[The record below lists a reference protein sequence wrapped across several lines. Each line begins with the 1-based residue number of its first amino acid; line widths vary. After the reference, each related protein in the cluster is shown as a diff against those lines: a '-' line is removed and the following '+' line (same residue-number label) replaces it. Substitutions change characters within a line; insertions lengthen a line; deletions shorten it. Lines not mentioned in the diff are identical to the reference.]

1 MKASD
6 EDIAAASRR
15 AIDGTLDD
23 TGRLLLFLSG
33 AGGGSGLVRCGPT
46 CKGNPR
52 RPDCVCGLVPPEG
65 SFRKKGLW
73 RKDADAL
80 LENLGRDPA
89 DLKRLARTHPAG
101 LKNLGNTCYVNA
113 VLQCLFAIPTFRAA
127 VYRLGPGD
135 TNDGHTNDGHANDGH
150 VNDGHAN
157 DGHANDGHATATASR
172 DDTVSPVKELRRLF
186 ASLQCGGRRF
196 ADPARFADSL
206 ALETGTQQDGQEFL
220 KLLLTYLERVA
231 GERWGRGKD
240 ATFVQ
245 THFRGESSYATT
257 CQRCG
262 RASAASKNAT
272 DFYEVELCVGATV
285 GGMYV
290 GGVEGTAVHP
300 DSGITLNGGLM
311 DSLRQY
317 LAEERLEGDNKYHCE
332 FCDAKVD
339 AVRAVR
345 LHRLPRYVNF
355 QLKRFVFD
363 FDTMSRRK
371 VTDDFEFP
379 PSVNLGEL
387 VSPLPEDEAVARA
400 PGEGESSWYDL
411 AFILVHRGHNATS
424 GHYVALV
431 RGDYMTGDESSE
443 RAGNWW
449 RFDDDEVEELKG
461 GPFGEP
467 VAPPLAPSA
476 CTPGGSGAD
485 KAATDDDGFKAT
497 ADNTPIVGGK
507 GDASDPFEFTDDDPL
522 AGPLRMLSS
531 PHPNVTERKKT
542 PGSKRG
548 KARITPLSAKKDD
561 GPMPGRPKKGRDGS
575 TRFDGTYSSPD
586 AYLLVYR
593 RRDGSEN
600 SADSVPEVPTDLA
613 AMIEDDDKELAAM
626 IETHA
631 ARIEEE
637 KERIQTRKRQARE
650 VAEAAPCAQ
659 PRGGDE
665 EDGDEDGDGDE
676 EDVAGCRDQN
686 VAGCRDQDPDDYY
699 LIPSEYLASFCD
711 EPANPAPVDTTS
723 LLCAHGLADPVKAT
737 SAKRITRAAWWAII
751 AAAGLKDGCVQ
762 LRGSAGICCRCL
774 NSSARSAADSKEA
787 QADRARLRDELQTW
801 MVASEISHDPELFG
815 SGSTSQRYLVSK
827 TWLDRWKTWKSGEAH
842 PAVALGPTSA
852 ITCEHGMLLP
862 WAKRVAVPET
872 IWNRLI
878 ASVSPAALKG
888 NGTHAGTDGTGEDAD
903 ENAKDDDDKDSAAG
917 FAGDDDVFIV
927 GETGRGATKA
937 KKRGRDIKPRWTGPP
952 ATFPDG
958 STSECPT
965 CTSAKEG
972 DLNASRERRNLAEIH
987 RNLCDELLTKAT
999 FEQQVEQ
1006 APDGTGVVR
1015 EERIVPCRA
1024 MPGPWLARWRRFAT
1038 DGDSTED
1045 GDFEPTRESL
1055 EKAAAALRCAH
1066 SLCRFGAPAMEPSSS
1081 LGAVGPYR
1089 QVSMEDP
1096 DADGVELVSAAAFE
1110 SLEEVLEGRCESVP
1124 RAAVTFGGFMSS
1136 NSRDT
1141 PPAPTATV
1149 RDPATCEEC
1158 DRARLD
1164 AEATFFGAVVRVVKV
1179 KSPPEPVPGL
1189 GSSSSGSRLAED
1201 RSSPSQPTPPG
1212 EHLSDVTFSASG
1224 RRRVAPAKWW
1234 QVNGGSSAKP
1244 ASASAPAASGKGV
1257 AFTVDAT
1264 YSVWRLKLMALERL
1278 HVHPLDQKMYSFA
1291 TGVELRDGDT
1301 LGAAGVRPE
1310 QKIAVVCGDE
1320 HDPEDLTGLDMPLG
1334 PVRWEDGASGRE
1346 RGGREENA
1354 AQRAP
1359 ERGFAGTGLH
1369 GVG

>member
-1 MKASD
+1 MAKRANRGTGGRALKVLKASD

-15 AIDGTLDD
+15 AIDGTLDN

-33 AGGGSGLVRCGPT
+33 AGGGSGLVRCGPN

-89 DLKRLARTHPAG
+89 DLRRLARTHPAG

-135 TNDGHTNDGHANDGH
+135 TRDEGQLPGSHA
-150 VNDGHAN
+150 
-157 DGHANDGHATATASR
+157 
-172 DDTVSPVKELRRLF
+172 TVSPVKELRRLF

-231 GERWGRGKD
+231 GQRWGPLGED

-332 FCDAKVD
+332 YCDAKVD

-345 LHRLPRYVNF
+345 LHRLPRFVNF

-387 VSPLPEDEAVARA
+387 VSPLPDDEAAA
-400 PGEGESSWYDL
+400 GAGGEGESSWYDL
-411 AFILVHRGHNATS
+411 AFILVHRGQNATS

-431 RGDYMTGDESSE
+431 RGDYMTGDESPE

-485 KAATDDDGFKAT
+485 KDATNDGSKAT
-497 ADNTPIVGGK
+497 SDNTPIVGGK
-507 GDASDPFEFTDDDPL
+507 SDASDPYEFTDDDPL
-522 AGPLRMLSS
+522 AGPLGTLSS

-548 KARITPLSAKKDD
+548 KARISPLSAKKDD
-561 GPMPGRPKKGRDGS
+561 GPAPGRPKKGRDGS

-593 RRDGSEN
+593 RRDGAEN

-659 PRGGDE
+659 PCGGDE
-665 EDGDEDGDGDE
+665 EDGDGDGDE
-676 EDVAGCRDQN
+676 TSAPGDRDGED

-711 EPANPAPVDTTS
+711 EPANPAPVDTTP
-723 LLCAHGLADPVKAT
+723 LLCAHGSADPGKAT
-737 SAKRITRAAWWAII
+737 SAKRITRAAWRAII

-762 LRGSAGICCRCL
+762 LRGPAGICGRCL
-774 NSSARSAADSKEA
+774 NSSARSDADSKEA
-787 QADRARLRDELQTW
+787 RAARARLRDELQTW
-801 MVASEISHDPELFG
+801 MFASEISHDPELFG
-815 SGSTSQRYLVSK
+815 SGSQSQRYLVSK

-872 IWNRLI
+872 IWNRLL

-888 NGTHAGTDGTGEDAD
+888 NGTHAGTDGTGEDTD
-903 ENAKDDDDKDSAAG
+903 GNAKDDDDKDSAAG

-927 GETGRGATKA
+927 GETGGGATKA
-937 KKRGRDIKPRWTGPP
+937 KKGGRDIKPRWTGPP
-952 ATFPDG
+952 VTFPDG

-999 FEQQVEQ
+999 FEQQVER

-1015 EERIVPCRA
+1015 EERVVPCRV

-1081 LGAVGPYR
+1081 LDAKGPYR
-1089 QVSMEDP
+1089 QVSTEDP

-1110 SLEEVLEGRCESVP
+1110 SLEEVLEGRCEGVP
-1124 RAAVTFGGFMSS
+1124 RATVTFGGFMSS
-1136 NSRDT
+1136 NSRDA
-1141 PPAPTATV
+1141 PPPPTATV

-1179 KSPPEPVPGL
+1179 KSPPVPEGQGL
-1189 GSSSSGSRLAED
+1189 GSSSSAAAATTTT
-1201 RSSPSQPTPPG
+1201 SQPTPPA
-1212 EHLSDVTFSASG
+1212 EHRGDVTFSASG

-1234 QVNGGSSAKP
+1234 QVNGGSSVGQVSDKSGQAN
-1244 ASASAPAASGKGV
+1244 SGGKGV

-1264 YSVWRLKLMALERL
+1264 YSVWQLKLMALERL

-1291 TGVELRDGDT
+1291 TGVELRDRDT

-1334 PVRWEDGASGRE
+1334 PVRWEDGLGE
-1346 RGGREENA
+1346 RGRGEREENT

>member
-33 AGGGSGLVRCGPT
+33 AGGGSGLVRCGST

-80 LENLGRDPA
+80 LENLGKDPA

-135 TNDGHTNDGHANDGH
+135 TNDGH
-150 VNDGHAN
+150 
-157 DGHANDGHATATASR
+157 HATAIPG
-172 DDTVSPVKELRRLF
+172 DDATVSPVKELRRLF

-240 ATFVQ
+240 AAFVQ
-245 THFRGESSYATT
+245 THFRGQSSYATT

-262 RASAASKNAT
+262 RASEASKNAT

-311 DSLRQY
+311 AALRQY

-345 LHRLPRYVNF
+345 LHRLPRFVNF

-387 VSPLPEDEAVARA
+387 VSPLPEDEAAARDG
-400 PGEGESSWYDL
+400 GEGESSWYDL
-411 AFILVHRGHNATS
+411 AFILVHRGQNATS

-431 RGDYMTGDESSE
+431 RGDYMTGDESPE

-467 VAPPLAPSA
+467 VALPLAPSA
-476 CTPGGSGAD
+476 CTPGVAGAD

-507 GDASDPFEFTDDDPL
+507 GDTSDPYEFTDDDPL

-531 PHPNVTERKKT
+531 PHPNVTERKRT

-561 GPMPGRPKKGRDGS
+561 GPTPGRPKKGRDGS

-593 RRDGSEN
+593 RRDGAKN
-600 SADSVPEVPTDLA
+600 SSDSVPEVPTDLA

-659 PRGGDE
+659 PRGGNE
-665 EDGDEDGDGDE
+665 EDGDEDGDRDG
-676 EDVAGCRDQN
+676 ED

-711 EPANPAPVDTTS
+711 EPANPAPVDTTP
-723 LLCAHGLADPVKAT
+723 LLCVHGLADPGKAT
-737 SAKRITRAAWWAII
+737 SAKRITRAAWRAII

-762 LRGSAGICCRCL
+762 LRGPAGICGQCL
-774 NSSARSAADSKEA
+774 CSSARSDADSKEA

-801 MVASEISHDPELFG
+801 MFASEISHDPELFG

-862 WAKRVAVPET
+862 GARRVAVPET
-872 IWNRLI
+872 IWDRLL

-888 NGTHAGTDGTGEDAD
+888 DGTHAGTDGTGEDTD
-903 ENAKDDDDKDSAAG
+903 GNAKDDDDKDSAAG
-917 FAGDDDVFIV
+917 FAGDNDVFIV
-927 GETGRGATKA
+927 GETGGGATKA
-937 KKRGRDIKPRWTGPP
+937 KKGGRDIKPRWTGSPV
-952 ATFPDG
+952 TFPDG

-999 FEQQVEQ
+999 FEQQVER

-1015 EERIVPCRA
+1015 EERVVPCRV

-1081 LGAVGPYR
+1081 LGARGPYR
-1089 QVSMEDP
+1089 QVPMEDP

-1141 PPAPTATV
+1141 PPPPTATV

-1179 KSPPEPVPGL
+1179 KSPPAPIPGL
-1189 GSSSSGSRLAED
+1189 GSQ
-1201 RSSPSQPTPPG
+1201 PPTTSQPTPPA
-1212 EHLSDVTFSASG
+1212 EHLGDVTFSASG

-1234 QVNGGSSAKP
+1234 QVNGQTSAKP
-1244 ASASAPAASGKGV
+1244 ASAATPAASGKGV

-1264 YSVWRLKLMALERL
+1264 YSVWQLKLMALERL

-1334 PVRWEDGASGRE
+1334 PVRWEDGARERE
-1346 RGGREENA
+1346 RGGREEIA